1 MPHFVGDTGW
11 SPSLPRQAVWQKA
24 TWAVLALCLALLPD
38 RAGAELPL
46 PVYPA
51 CGSEP
56 DQDVQNCPNDF
67 GEPWEK
73 ISYVKSA
80 YYTQVRPEER
90 AIGTGIHLD
99 RAFAVETGDWA
110 VTIASLDSGIE
121 WDEGNLRR
129 KFRLNTGELPL
140 PRFSDG
146 STASSYDLDQDGLVT
161 VDDYAQ
167 DPRVSIEA
175 GNDAADDR
183 LDPSDLIYTFSDGL
197 DSDGNGYVDD
207 ICGWDFFWNDNDPF
221 DDALNQGYSHG
232 TIQLRRSGAEGGDG
246 GSIGSCPNCAVMM
259 LRSGDSFI
267 SETSAYAQA
276 IIYAVD
282 NGANVVQIELGALNA
297 SSLAREALDYA
308 WAHGVTVV
316 ASAAD
321 EASIH
326 ANLPAALHHA
336 IVVHPITFSG
346 SDEYDSESFLV
357 FNNCSDF
364 GGRPTM
370 VVSDDGCSSEAT
382 AVGSGLAGLMQSASL
397 HTGLALTANE
407 IYQIFIHTV
416 DDVWVPEAYYGNE
429 NWYPSKEGFDRY
441 FGYGRVNIRAALDR
455 VFDGTIPPEADLLEP
470 DWFQVIDPTR
480 TPVVDV
486 VGYAA
491 AKRATSFH
499 YVVEW
504 GPGLDPEPQD
514 FRLIEVSDERVDPVS
529 GVLAHWDVSSI
540 PASLLDPAASIP
552 PFTLD
557 DDNVTR
563 MDKINTH
570 TVTLRVRVIDDAGLE
585 GEMRKTLYLR
595 SDPDLLEGYPLFFG
609 ASLESSPKLVD
620 MDGDGVDEVVVATS
634 DGWVHLMDGFGQ
646 DLPGWPVR
654 AGRLRSL
661 DPAVPGNHAAAPAY
675 RSGAIDPDRP
685 QSLMSTPAIGD
696 LDGDGRLEVV
706 VTTFD
711 GEVFAWRDDGTLLAG
726 FPVSLDRSIA
736 NQANAGEDNLV
747 DDGFMVGAALG
758 DLDGDGK
765 LDIVAAAMDQHV
777 YVWNWR
783 GQLLPGWPVKAAW
796 PFDSYVPVKGARINT
811 APAVGDVN
819 GDGLVDV
826 VVSTAEII
834 DFVYAPTYAIH
845 GDGNLHRGGPF
856 LRGWPIKTLGL
867 YANLLPTIGT
877 GSTSHPVLADI
888 DGDGRLEVAT
898 HTVAGHATARS
909 GSIFRSDGSVY
920 SRLDYLGRTFGALS
934 NADEPI
940 VMPLICSGA
949 FGDLNRDGSLD
960 YTIGLGG
967 GSMLGNLLTNN
978 RIVNGTF
985 STGAF
990 DATSGKFLPGFP
1002 QVVADMQFFVQQV
1015 VADID
1020 GDGYPE
1026 SISSN
1031 GAFTVHAFDYR
1042 GEQPEGW
1049 PKLTGQWGMGAP
1061 AVGDV
1066 DGDGYLEVFQGT
1078 RSGYLYA
1085 WRTQGRTPEQGGVV
1099 EWGSYQHDPANT
1111 GNYETQWERARAV
1124 RRVGAGRR

>member
-1 MPHFVGDTGW
+1 MAHCRLDSRNARSARGAPPFFAW
-11 SPSLPRQAVWQKA
+11 
-24 TWAVLALCLALLPD
+24 LALATLAAAVAPNA
-38 RAGAELPL
+38 RAELPM

-56 DQDVQNCPNDF
+56 DHDAENCPNDF

-73 ISYVKSA
+73 ISYIKGN
-80 YYTQVRPEER
+80 YYYMVRVDEQ
-90 AIGTGIHLD
+90 AIGSGIHLD

-129 KFRLNTGELPL
+129 KFRINTGELPL
-140 PRFSDG
+140 PQYADG
-146 STASSYDLDQDGLVT
+146 RTAASYDLDGDGLVT

-167 DPRVSIEA
+167 DPRVSIAA

-183 LDPSDLIYTFSDGL
+183 LEPSDLIYTFSDGL
-197 DSDGNGYVDD
+197 DSDGNGYTDD
-207 ICGWDFFWNDNDPF
+207 IAGWDFLWNDNDPF
-221 DDALNQGYSHG
+221 DDAQNQGYSHG

-246 GSIGSCPNCAVMM
+246 GSIGSCPNCSVMM
-259 LRSGDSFI
+259 LRAGDSFI

-282 NGANVVQIELGALNA
+282 NGVKVIQVELGAVNA
-297 SSLAREALDYA
+297 SSLARDALDYA
-308 WAHGVTVV
+308 WEHGVTVV

-346 SDEYDSESFLV
+346 SSESDSESFLV

-397 HTGLALTANE
+397 HTGADLTANE

-416 DDVWVPEAYYGNE
+416 DDVWVPEAYYGIE
-429 NWYPSKEGFDRY
+429 DWYPSKEGFDRY
-441 FGYGRVNIRAALDR
+441 FGYGRVNIRRALDQ
-455 VFDGTIPPEADLLEP
+455 VLEGAIPPEADLLSP

-480 TPVVDV
+480 SPVIDV

-491 AKRATSFH
+491 ANRSSSFH

-504 GPGLDPEPQD
+504 GPGLDPTPEE
-514 FRLIEVSDERVDPVS
+514 FEIIAVSDQRVDPID
-529 GVLAHWDVSSI
+529 GLLARWDISAI
-540 PASLLDPAASIP
+540 PTSLLDPAAPIP
-552 PFTLD
+552 PFTLE

-563 MDKINTH
+563 IDKINTH
-570 TVTLRVRVIDDAGLE
+570 TVTLRVRVVDAEGRE

-595 SDPDLLEGYPLFFG
+595 TDPDLLDGFPLFFN
-609 ASLESSPKLVD
+609 ASLEASPKLVD
-620 MDGDGVDEVVVATS
+620 MDGDGVDEIVVATS
-634 DGWVHLMDGFGQ
+634 DGIVHVMDATGA
-646 DLPGWPVR
+646 DLPGWTVHT
-654 AGRLRSL
+654 GRLRTL
-661 DPAVPGNHAAAPAY
+661 DPALPGNHANAPAY
-675 RSGAIDPDRP
+675 RTGAIDVNRP
-685 QSLMSTPAIGD
+685 QSLMGTPAVGDLDGDNRLEVVVATFDGEVFAWYDDGTLLSDFPVSLDRSFANQATAGEDNLVEDGFMVGPALGD
-696 LDGDGRLEVV
+696 LDGDGRL
-706 VTTFD
+706 
-711 GEVFAWRDDGTLLAG
+711 
-726 FPVSLDRSIA
+726 
-736 NQANAGEDNLV
+736 
-747 DDGFMVGAALG
+747 
-758 DLDGDGK
+758 
-765 LDIVAAAMDQHV
+765 DIVAAGMDQHV
-777 YVWNWR
+777 YAWNWR

-796 PFDSYVPVKGARINT
+796 PYDAHVPVKGARINT
-811 APAVGDVN
+811 APAIGDVN
-819 GDGLVDV
+819 GDGLLDV
-826 VVSTAEII
+826 VVSTGEII

-845 GDGNLHRGGPF
+845 GDGTLHRGGPF

-877 GSTSHPVLADI
+877 GSTSNPVLADI
-888 DGDGRLEVAT
+888 DGDGTLEVAT

-909 GSIFRSDGSVY
+909 GSIFRSDGSIY
-920 SRLDYLGRTFGALS
+920 SRLDYLGRTLGPLS
-934 NADEPI
+934 NVDEPI

-949 FGDLNRDGSLD
+949 FGDLDQDGSLD
-960 YTIGLGG
+960 YTIGLAG
-967 GSMLGNLLTNN
+967 GSMLGNLITNN
-978 RIVNGTF
+978 RIINGTF

-990 DATSGKFLPGFP
+990 DATTGKFLPGFP
-1002 QVVADMQFFVQQV
+1002 HVVADMQFFVQQS

-1031 GAFTVHAFDYR
+1031 GAFTVHAFNYLGD
-1042 GEQPEGW
+1042 EPEGW

-1061 AVGDV
+1061 AIGDV
-1066 DGDGYLEVFQGT
+1066 DGDGYLEVAQAT
-1078 RSGYLYA
+1078 RSGYLYV
-1085 WRTQGRTPEQGGVV
+1085 WKTRGPTPNRGGIV
-1099 EWGSYQHDPANT
+1099 EWGSYQHDPRNT
-1111 GNYETQWERARAV
+1111 GNYETLSFRARVQPGTPA
-1124 RRVGAGRR
+1124 RGRR